1 MKKILI
7 LFGGASYE
15 HQISCISAKT
25 ILENIDK
32 SKYHDPTDY
41 DLIRAN
47 QSLLDYTYNQIIEN
61 HLYFGDI
68 FTFQFISFK
77 PLKTLESYNSV
88 PTSIYFKFTFP
99 SPK

>member
-32 SKYHDPTDY
+32 SKYQISTVGIDKNNDWY
-41 DLIRAN
+41 IFNDNLE
-47 QSLLDYTYNQIIEN
+47 LLKNNTWKEGNITKINNIIEYLKSFDKVFPIIHGN
-61 HLYFGDI
+61 PEENGDR
-68 FTFQFISFK
+68 K
-77 PLKTLESYNSV
+77 SV
-88 PTSIYFKFTFP
+88 V
-99 SPK
+99 